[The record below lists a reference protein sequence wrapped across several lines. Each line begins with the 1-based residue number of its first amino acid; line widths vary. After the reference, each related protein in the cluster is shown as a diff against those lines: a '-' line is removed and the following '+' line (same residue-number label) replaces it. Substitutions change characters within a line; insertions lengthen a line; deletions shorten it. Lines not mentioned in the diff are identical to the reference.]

1 VSRRASVTVRLRDG
15 ASARFWTDSWLPDGP
30 IASFALYLF
39 GAVPRR
45 HWNRSVWDALTDRS
59 WVRDISGAPTAPVMC
74 DYLLLWE
81 KLEHVQLQ
89 PAVSDRFVWRWTADG
104 NYSASSAYRLFF
116 IGRSMLVGAK
126 HLWHAHAPPK
136 VKFFFWVALH
146 GRLWTGER
154 RMRHG
159 LQQSASCVL
168 CAQHD
173 ETTDHLLC
181 SCVFAREV

>member
-1 VSRRASVTVRLRDG
+1 MSRRASVTVRLRDG

-104 NYSASSAYRLFF
+104 NYSASSAYWLFF
-116 IGRSMLVGAK
+116 IGR
-126 HLWHAHAPPK
+126 
-136 VKFFFWVALH
+136 
-146 GRLWTGER
+146 
-154 RMRHG
+154 
-159 LQQSASCVL
+159 
-168 CAQHD
+168 
-173 ETTDHLLC
+173 
-181 SCVFAREV
+181 